1 MVEAVWEACM
11 SSTDVQAVRKKSES
25 ARLCAPASL
34 PLHLLQERLGYCFRD
49 SAGLE
54 RALTHPSSTVDD
66 DDNERMEFL
75 GDAIL
80 SLCVGQMLYE
90 CYPDWSEGRLTEVK
104 SVVVST
110 SCLARVAGRLQ
121 LRNFSRLGK
130 GLPSGEPLPASV
142 LANLFEALCA
152 AIYLDGGLPAARV
165 FVEQV
170 LGDEIAG
177 VTNGQEVNYK
187 SSLQQVTQRRFG
199 LTPNCAVHR
208 ITDPLAKPR

>member
-1 MVEAVWEACM
+1 M

-130 GLPSGEPLPASV
+130 GLPSGEPLPASGH
-142 LANLFEALCA
+142 LPGRRSA
-152 AIYLDGGLPAARV
+152 GGASLRGAGPGRRDRR
-165 FVEQV
+165 
-170 LGDEIAG
+170 GDERAG
-177 VTNGQEVNYK
+177 GQ
-187 SSLQQVTQRRFG
+187 L
-199 LTPNCAVHR
+199 
-208 ITDPLAKPR
+208 